1 MSSYKLQSQNFNM
14 KFCDLDLKIIGMS
27 EDSADKNK
35 VIGIGEDSADK
46 NVGPVPVNI
55 PNRNLIHHKIWKL

>member
-1 MSSYKLQSQNFNM
+1 M
-14 KFCDLDLKIIGMS
+14 KFCDLDLKVTGMS

-46 NVGPVPVNI
+46 NAGPISVNI
-55 PNRNLIHHKIWKL
+55 PNRNLIHHKMWKL